1 MAFIEN
7 IPSSIKI
14 YRFKVNSQELYQEM
28 INFSSLHKFEDKQTL
43 KENFNNW
50 LLKPNIEGLIEDEE
64 QLLKRSQ
71 YDFEK
76 TNMKHKIFRSIKY
89 YHIKNLLKSEP
100 QENTQ
105 QKKRIKKI
113 VFSKEFL
120 NEVKIYLTKNVE
132 NENFKPALYFEYF
145 CETYPNIIEKERN
158 NIIEKL
164 NENYDETDFENKLK
178 KMFKNQY
185 FSMFKN

>member
-1 MAFIEN
+1 MAFVEI
-7 IPSSIKI
+7 IPISTKI

-28 INFSSLHKFEDKQTL
+28 IDFSSLHKFEDKQTL
-43 KENFNNW
+43 KESFNNW
-50 LLKPNIEGLIEDEE
+50 LLKPKIEGLIEGE
-64 QLLKRSQ
+64 QQILKRSQ

-100 QENTQ
+100 HENTQ

-120 NEVKIYLTKNVE
+120 NEVKTYLTKNVE

-145 CETYPNIIEKERN
+145 YEVYSTKIEN
-158 NIIEKL
+158 EKNSIHQKL
-164 NENYDETDFENKLK
+164 GENYNEEEFIYKLK

-185 FSMFKN
+185 FSMFKG

>member
-7 IPSSIKI
+7 LQSSTKI

-28 INFSSLHKFEDKQTL
+28 IRFAALHKFEDKETL
-43 KENFNNW
+43 KESFNNW
-50 LLKPNIEGLIEDEE
+50 LAKPNIEELVLNEE
-64 QLLKRSQ
+64 QLLNRTC

-76 TNMKHKIFRSIKY
+76 TNMKYKIFRSIKY
-89 YHIKNLLKSEP
+89 YHIKNLLKSES
-100 QENTQ
+100 QEVKQ
-105 QKKRIKKI
+105 EKKRIKKI

-132 NENFKPALYFEYF
+132 NENFKPALYFDYF
-145 CETYPNIIEKERN
+145 CDVYSNKIETEKN
-158 NIIEKL
+158 SIQQKL
-164 NENYDETDFENKLK
+164 EENYNEEEFIYKLK

-185 FSMFKN
+185 FSMFKG

>member
-1 MAFIEN
+1 MAFVEN
-7 IPSSIKI
+7 LHSSTKI

-28 INFSSLHKFEDKQTL
+28 IYFAGLHKFEDKQTL
-43 KENFNNW
+43 KESFNNW
-50 LLKPNIEGLIEDEE
+50 LLKPNIEALIEDEE
-64 QLLKRSQ
+64 QLLKRTQ

-100 QENTQ
+100 QEAKQ

-120 NEVKIYLTKNVE
+120 NQVKTYLTKNVE
-132 NENFKPALYFEYF
+132 NENFKPALYFDYF
-145 CETYPNIIEKERN
+145 CDVYSNQIES
-158 NIIEKL
+158 EKNSIQQKL
-164 NENYDETDFENKLK
+164 EENYNEEEFINKLK

-185 FSMFKN
+185 FSMFKG

>member
-1 MAFIEN
+1 MAFVEN
-7 IPSSIKI
+7 NQSSTKI

-28 INFSSLHKFEDKQTL
+28 IDFSTLHKFEDKQTL
-43 KENFNNW
+43 KESFNNW
-50 LLKPNIEGLIEDEE
+50 LLKPNIEGLIEGEE

-89 YHIKNLLKSEP
+89 YHIKNMLKTDS
-100 QENTQ
+100 QENSE
-105 QKKRIKKI
+105 QKKRVKKI

-120 NEVKIYLTKNVE
+120 NEVKTYLTKNVE
-132 NENFKPALYFEYF
+132 NENFKPSLYFDYF
-145 CETYPNIIEKERN
+145 CDVYSKSIENEQN
-158 NIIEKL
+158 NIQKKL
-164 NENYDETDFENKLK
+164 EENYDEEEFNCKLK

-185 FSMFKN
+185 FSMFKG

>member
-7 IPSSIKI
+7 IPSSTKI

-28 INFSSLHKFEDKQTL
+28 IDFSSLHKFEDKQTL

-50 LLKPNIEGLIEDEE
+50 LLKPNIEALIEDEE
-64 QLLKRSQ
+64 QLLKRTQ

-89 YHIKNLLKSEP
+89 YHIKNMLKTEP
-100 QENTQ
+100 QKNTPQ
-105 QKKRIKKI
+105 NKRIKKI
-113 VFSKEFL
+113 VFSKNFL
-120 NEVKIYLTKNVE
+120 NEVKTYLTKNVE
-132 NENFKPALYFEYF
+132 NENFKPALYFDYF
-145 CETYPNIIEKERN
+145 CDIYSKSVETEKN
-158 NIIEKL
+158 NIQQKAE
-164 NENYDETDFENKLK
+164 ENYNEEEFMYKLK

-185 FSMFKN
+185 FSMFKG

>member
-1 MAFIEN
+1 MAFVEN
-7 IPSSIKI
+7 HHSSTKI

-28 INFSSLHKFEDKQTL
+28 IDFSSLHKFEDKQTL
-43 KENFNNW
+43 KESFNNW
-50 LLKPNIEGLIEDEE
+50 LLKPNIEGLIEGEE

-89 YHIKNLLKSEP
+89 YHIKNMLKTET
-100 QENTQ
+100 QETNT

-120 NEVKIYLTKNVE
+120 NEVKTYLTKNVE
-132 NENFKPALYFEYF
+132 NENFKPALYFDYF
-145 CETYPNIIEKERN
+145 CDVYSKSIESEKN
-158 NIIEKL
+158 NIQQKL
-164 NENYDETDFENKLK
+164 DENYDEEEFIYKLK

-185 FSMFKN
+185 FSMFKA

>member
-1 MAFIEN
+1 MAVVEN
-7 IPSSIKI
+7 NPSSTKV

-28 INFSSLHKFEDKQTL
+28 IDFSSLHKFEDKQTL
-43 KENFNNW
+43 KESFNNW
-50 LLKPNIEGLIEDEE
+50 ILKPNIESLIESEE
-64 QLLKRSQ
+64 LILRRSQ

-89 YHIKNLLKSEP
+89 YHIKNMLNTEP
-100 QENTQ
+100 KENSQ

-120 NEVKIYLTKNVE
+120 NEVKTYLTKSVE
-132 NENFKPALYFEYF
+132 NENFKPSLYFDYF
-145 CETYPNIIEKERN
+145 CDVYSDKIETEKGNIK
-158 NIIEKL
+158 
-164 NENYDETDFENKLK
+164 NKLDEHYNEEEFNCKMK

-185 FSMFKN
+185 FSMFKG